1 MTRRDLIKLIMAA
14 PFLLTKTGHA
24 EMGEGVNLPTSTR
37 GLGCPAIM
45 RGSSSKRSL
54 ALTFDDGPEPIL
66 TVRLLNILKTLDV
79 KATFFVIGE
88 KVDRH
93 PELVEKMVAE
103 GHEVENHSYYHLRM
117 ARIPKEMIAWEIQ
130 QGSKAIQRITGKR
143 PLFMRP
149 PGGEFTP
156 AVASACAKAQS
167 ILALWS
173 QDPADYEQPSHQ
185 VITQRLLQ
193 TTRSGGV
200 ILLHEKVRPT
210 MEALPEFVSAA
221 RERGFHFVRLDEMWR
236 QRS

>member
-1 MTRRDLIKLIMAA
+1 MNRRDLLKL
-14 PFLLTKTGHA
+14 LLTVPVILSKKGHA
-24 EMGEGVNLPTSTR
+24 EMGEGINLPESTR

-45 RGSSSKRSL
+45 RGSGSRRNL

-66 TVRLLNILKTLDV
+66 TAKLLSILKSLDV

-93 PELVEKMVAE
+93 PELVEKMIAE

-117 ARIPKEMIAWEIQ
+117 ARIPQEMITWEIQ
-130 QGSKAIQRITGKR
+130 QGAKAIERITGKR
-143 PLFMRP
+143 PMFLRP
-149 PGGEFTP
+149 PGGEYTSSVT
-156 AVASACAKAQS
+156 AACAQCQS

-193 TTRSGGV
+193 TTRNGGI

-210 MEALPEFVSAA
+210 MQALPAFVATA
-221 RERGFHFVRLDEMWR
+221 RERGYQFVRLDEMWKH
-236 QRS
+236 RS